1 MTVHNPE
8 DLTAH
13 ALGLLDGPSA
23 RAVEGHLSMCP
34 DCRREWAD
42 VRETAAMIGS
52 VPAETLV
59 DGPPMGDF
67 ALRRALRQIREET
80 TTDQDTDENPIPLRP
95 SRRGAFRP
103 ALLRGIAAAAAA
115 IALLGGGA
123 VVGRLTAPD
132 SSTVATAE
140 GRTVQGSQ
148 GSVEMTATLTP
159 AAGWVRLAAKVQG
172 LAPNQKCTLLL
183 IAQDGT
189 TSVAGSWI
197 TGTPK
202 PGTTPSG
209 VNGSAIIDPAT
220 VRAVAVRNDA
230 GQTLISV
237 PVPAGV

>member
-23 RAVEGHLSMCP
+23 RAVESHLSMCP

-67 ALRRALRQIREET
+67 ALRRALRQMRAET
-80 TTDQDTDENPIPLRP
+80 EQDTDENILPR
-95 SRRGAFRP
+95 RRGTIRP
-103 ALLRGIAAAAAA
+103 AILRGIAAAAATL
-115 IALLGGGA
+115 ALIGGGA
-123 VVGRLTAPD
+123 VVGRLTAPG
-132 SSTVATAE
+132 SATIAAAE
-140 GRTVQGSQ
+140 GRTVQGTD
-148 GSVEMTATLTP
+148 GAVRMTATLTP
-159 AAGWVRLAAKVQG
+159 AAGWVRLAASVQG

-183 IAQDGT
+183 ISRDGT
-189 TSVAGSWI
+189 SAVAGNWI

-202 PGTTPSG
+202 PGSTPAG
-209 VNGSAIIDPAT
+209 INGSAIMDPSE
-220 VRAVAVRNDA
+220 VRAVAIRNDA
-230 GQTLISV
+230 GRTLISV

>member
-23 RAVEGHLSMCP
+23 RAVESHLGMCA

-52 VPAETLV
+52 VPAETFV
-59 DGPPMGDF
+59 DGPPLGDF
-67 ALRRALRQIREET
+67 ALRRALRQIRAET
-80 TTDQDTDENPIPLRP
+80 EQTTDENPVPRLRNL
-95 SRRGAFRP
+95 RP

-115 IALLGGGA
+115 LALVGGGA
-123 VVGRLTAPD
+123 VVGRLTAPGT
-132 SSTVATAE
+132 STIATAE
-140 GRTVQGSQ
+140 GRTVSGTQ
-148 GSVEMTATLTP
+148 GSVQMTATLVP

-172 LAPNQKCTLLL
+172 LKPDQKCTLYL
-183 IAQDGT
+183 ISQDGS

-202 PGTTPSG
+202 PGTTPAG
-209 VNGSAIIDPAT
+209 VNGSAIIDPSE

-230 GQTLISV
+230 GETLISV

>member
-1 MTVHNPE
+1 MTVHNAE

-13 ALGLLDGPSA
+13 ALGLLDGPAA
-23 RAVEGHLSMCP
+23 RTVEAHLSGCQ

-59 DGPPMGDF
+59 DGPPMGDL
-67 ALRRALRQIREET
+67 ALRRALRRMRGEAE
-80 TTDQDTDENPIPLRP
+80 QDTDENVIPLAARA
-95 SRRGAFRP
+95 SRRGTLRP
-103 ALLRGIAAAAAA
+103 ALLRGVAAAAAA

-132 SSTVATAE
+132 TSTVVTAE
-140 GRTVQGSQ
+140 GRTVSGTQGA
-148 GSVEMTATLTP
+148 VRMTATLTP
-159 AAGWVRLAAKVQG
+159 AAGWVRLAASVQG

-183 IAQDGT
+183 TAQDGT

-197 TGTPK
+197 TGTPA
-202 PGTTPSG
+202 PGTRSPG
-209 VNGSAIIDPAT
+209 INGSAIVDPAT
-220 VRAVAVRNDA
+220 VRAVSVRNDM

-237 PVPAGV
+237 PVPEGI

>member
-1 MTVHNPE
+1 MTVHNPD

-23 RAVEGHLSMCP
+23 RAIEGHLAMCP
-34 DCRREWAD
+34 NCRREWAD
-42 VRETAAMIGS
+42 VREN
-52 VPAETLV
+52 L
-59 DGPPMGDF
+59 
-67 ALRRALRQIREET
+67 
-80 TTDQDTDENPIPLRP
+80 IPVRP

-132 SSTVATAE
+132 SSTAAVAE
-140 GRTVQGSQ
+140 GRTVQGMQ
-148 GSVEMTATLTP
+148 GSVQMTATLTP

-183 IAQDGT
+183 IAQDGSE
-189 TSVAGSWI
+189 SVAGSWI

-202 PGTTPSG
+202 PGTTPAG
-209 VNGSAIIDPAT
+209 VNGSAIVDPAT
-220 VRAVAVRNDA
+220 VRAVAVRNDR

-237 PVPAGV
+237 PVPTGV

>member
-1 MTVHNPE
+1 MMTVHNPE

-13 ALGLLDGPSA
+13 ALGLLDGTSA
-23 RAVEGHLSMCP
+23 RAVESHLGMCP

-67 ALRRALRQIREET
+67 ALRRALRQMREET
-80 TTDQDTDENPIPLRP
+80 EQDTDENAVPLRV
-95 SRRGAFRP
+95 SRRGALRP
-103 ALLRGIAAAAAA
+103 ALLRGLAAAAAA

-123 VVGRLTAPD
+123 VVGRLTAPE

-140 GRTVQGSQ
+140 GRTVQGTQ
-148 GSVEMTATLTP
+148 GSVRMTATLTP
-159 AAGWVRLAAKVQG
+159 AAGWVRLAASVQG

-183 IAQDGT
+183 IAQDGSA
-189 TSVAGSWI
+189 SVAGSWI
-197 TGTPK
+197 TGTPT
-202 PGTTPSG
+202 PGATPRG
-209 VNGSAIIDPAT
+209 INGSAIVDPSK

>member
-23 RAVEGHLSMCP
+23 RAVESHLGMCA

-42 VRETAAMIGS
+42 VRETAAVIGS
-52 VPAETLV
+52 VPAETFV
-59 DGPPMGDF
+59 DGPPLGDF
-67 ALRRALRQIREET
+67 ALRRALRQIRAET
-80 TTDQDTDENPIPLRP
+80 TAEQNTDENPIPIP
-95 SRRGAFRP
+95 IRRNNLRP

-115 IALLGGGA
+115 LVLVGGGA
-123 VVGRLTAPD
+123 VVGRLTAPE

-140 GRTVQGSQ
+140 GRTVVGTQG
-148 GSVEMTATLTP
+148 GVRMTATLTP
-159 AAGWVRLAAKVQG
+159 AAGWVRLAASVQG

-202 PGTTPSG
+202 PGATPAG
-209 VNGSAIIDPAT
+209 VNGSAIVDPSA

-237 PVPAGV
+237 PVPSGV